1 MRLTDLPG
9 FLPST
14 ILDVAGIEDPNI
26 PLDELM
32 AVGAGASAAAA
43 IMWIMQH
50 PDRPQVRGTIEATS
64 EASEL
69 AMNTLANFSENIS
82 TMTADQI
89 AAGAEV
95 LKVLSP
101 LGLLR

>member
-14 ILDVAGIEDPNI
+14 ILDVAGIEDPEL

-32 AVGAGASAAAA
+32 AIGAAASAAAA
-43 IMWIMQH
+43 VMWIMKH
-50 PDRPQVRGTIEATS
+50 PDRPVIKGGIERTS
-64 EASEL
+64 EIKDL
-69 AMNTLANFSENIS
+69 AMETMTSLSENIS
-82 TMTADQI
+82 NMTADQI
-89 AAGAEV
+89 SASAEV

-101 LGLLR
+101 LGLLS